1 MLILGSDFSDLRLF
15 HLHRNWT
22 SKIRWNR
29 DWRKTRTNAKW
40 SIANVNRFVHPRVYR
55 SPIFLLHGFTKS
67 KNEDE
72 VLNHEN
78 KTQIQIRTIKSWNHV
93 FNFHF
98 VFNPFLCLNIFII
111 NHDVKAFPFLLYV

>member
-1 MLILGSDFSDLRLF
+1 MLILGSDISDLRLF

-78 KTQIQIRTIKSWNHV
+78 LTHIQNRTTKSWKHV
-93 FNFHF
+93 FIFHF
-98 VFNPFLCLNIFII
+98 VFTPFCI
-111 NHDVKAFPFLLYV
+111 P

>member
-1 MLILGSDFSDLRLF
+1 MPSKAKARESNNYKNKRQIHRNIKFSCNDIIVFYVSFIHKKEVEMLILGSDISNLRLF

-40 SIANVNRFVHPRVYR
+40 SIANVDRFVHPRVYR
-55 SPIFLLHGFTKS
+55 SPIFLLHGVTKS
-67 KNEDE
+67 KKEDE

-78 KTQIQIRTIKSWNHV
+78 
-93 FNFHF
+93 
-98 VFNPFLCLNIFII
+98 
-111 NHDVKAFPFLLYV
+111 

>member
-1 MLILGSDFSDLRLF
+1 MKLVIVEMMILGSDISDLRLF

-29 DWRKTRTNAKW
+29 DWRKARTNAKW

-67 KNEDE
+67 KHEDE
-72 VLNHEN
+72 MLNHEN
-78 KTQIQIRTIKSWNHV
+78 
-93 FNFHF
+93 
-98 VFNPFLCLNIFII
+98 
-111 NHDVKAFPFLLYV
+111 